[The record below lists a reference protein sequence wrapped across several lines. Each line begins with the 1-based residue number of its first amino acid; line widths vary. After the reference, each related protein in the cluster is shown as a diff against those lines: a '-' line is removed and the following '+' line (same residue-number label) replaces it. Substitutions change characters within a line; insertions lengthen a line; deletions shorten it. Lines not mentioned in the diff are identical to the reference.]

1 MSDSDLTQAIKSL
14 QAEVFS
20 LREIVSGQPKR
31 SDILQTTL
39 SSLVRDHIDGLGHHL
54 NSLTEA
60 VKKSNCDKTRELE
73 FQVALVSSHIENSFR
88 GLAQEIASTFRNA
101 TSGDAEENTPNNQ
114 VLESASQLVEA
125 RVELKSKDEE
135 IQRLKA
141 ALALAECQGTD
152 DIERWKKSVEELQ
165 KSTRTQDEIISTQ
178 DAQLAKYE
186 EDARLFITR
195 YRNLVEELAT
205 AKGNIRVMVRIRP
218 AEGAPGEDLI
228 KFTNPDN
235 PNNGN
240 STLPW
245 TNMRVTYLDESGR
258 TENRDFEFQRAFA
271 GGESNETVFNE
282 VKDFAQSA
290 ALGNSSTIMAYG
302 ATGTGKSYTF
312 LSNDGLVHSFITLLF
327 RLADE
332 DSGQYGYEFHITAVE
347 IYLNKVFD
355 LLQTPVG
362 DQKVEVKLT
371 AESAI
376 KLSSQQEAFEIIKQ
390 AIGRR
395 EAASTRQNNTSSRS
409 HFVISV
415 RIVRRSVLDGNET
428 IGTASFVDLAGSEA
442 AGKNLLSGPAGPQ
455 QALQYD
461 QGQDINKGLLD
472 LGKNIR
478 SVATGGRFFPSH
490 NLTRCLRTSLTQG
503 SRLLVIA
510 TVSPLTA
517 NQTNTLGTLR
527 WTTEAIGPVGG
538 RHLAPKTSERSSS
551 RSSKLPASP
560 EVKRSP
566 SAASAASSKIATP
579 SRPKPSS
586 TGQGKSKP

>member
-20 LREIVSGQPKR
+20 

-88 GLAQEIASTFRNA
+88 GLAQEIASTFCNA

-218 AEGAPGEDLI
+218 AEGATGEDLI

-258 TENRDFEFQRAFA
+258 TENRDFGFQRAFA

-332 DSGQYGYEFHITAVE
+332 DS
-347 IYLNKVFD
+347 VFD

-362 DQKVEVKLT
+362 DQKVEVKLA
-371 AESAI
+371 AESVI
-376 KLSSQQEAFEIIKQ
+376 KLSSQQEAFEVIKQ
-390 AIGRR
+390 AIDRR

-428 IGTASFVDLAGSEA
+428 TGTASFVDLAGSEA
-442 AGKNLLSGPAGPQ
+442 AGKNLLSGPASPQ

-478 SVATGGRFFPSH
+478 SVATGG
-490 NLTRCLRTSLTQG
+490 
-503 SRLLVIA
+503 
-510 TVSPLTA
+510 
-517 NQTNTLGTLR
+517 TLR

-551 RSSKLPASP
+551 RGSKLPASS